1 MHAHAMS
8 SSTTSMSST
17 DSTSRESSE
26 SSPAAASSAAPSVAD
41 SPLVVTSRA
50 AKVMREQ
57 LARRGTPQA
66 AIRLGIRGG
75 GCTGYSYLFEFED
88 REPRASDHVLVKD
101 GVRVVVD
108 PKSMLLLKGTE
119 VDFETGMRG
128 HGFKFTNPNTVGA
141 CGCGESI
148 TF

>member
-1 MHAHAMS
+1 MHAQALSMT
-8 SSTTSMSST
+8 STTT
-17 DSTSRESSE
+17 PTTTTPPVA
-26 SSPAAASSAAPSVAD
+26 PAAATQA
-41 SPLVVTSRA
+41 LVVTSRA

-57 LARRGTPQA
+57 LARRGTPQG

-119 VDFETGMRG
+119 VDFETGIRG
-128 HGFKFTNPNTVGA
+128 HGFKFNNPNTQGS

>member
-1 MHAHAMS
+1 MHAAPAM
-8 SSTTSMSST
+8 T
-17 DSTSRESSE
+17 DAH
-26 SSPAAASSAAPSVAD
+26 SPAEPTAPAVTTPA
-41 SPLVVTSRA
+41 LLVTSRA

-66 AIRLGIRGG
+66 SIRLGIRGG
-75 GCTGYSYLFEFED
+75 GCTGYSYLFEFDD
-88 REPRASDHVLVKD
+88 REPRSSDHVFTKD

-108 PKSMLLLKGTE
+108 PKSMILLKGTE
-119 VDFETGMRG
+119 VDFETGIRG
-128 HGFKFTNPNTVGA
+128 HGFKFQNPNIKDS

>member
-1 MHAHAMS
+1 MYAQAMS
-8 SSTTSMSST
+8 MSTN
-17 DSTSRESSE
+17 STSREPSDGAVSSA
-26 SSPAAASSAAPSVAD
+26 PAAAPVVVPSAVP
-41 SPLVVTSRA
+41 PLVVTSRA

-57 LARRGTPQA
+57 LARRGTPQG

-119 VDFETGMRG
+119 VDFETGIRG
-128 HGFKFTNPNTVGA
+128 HGFKFTNPNTQGS

>member
-1 MHAHAMS
+1 MHAQAM
-8 SSTTSMSST
+8 SMSST
-17 DSTSRESSE
+17 NSTSREPGE
-26 SSPAAASSAAPSVAD
+26 SGVSPAAVPAAAPVA
-41 SPLVVTSRA
+41 PALVVTSRA

-75 GCTGYSYLFEFED
+75 GCTGYSYLFEFDD

>member
-1 MHAHAMS
+1 MHAQAL
-8 SSTTSMSST
+8 SMSST
-17 DSTSRESSE
+17 TT
-26 SSPAAASSAAPSVAD
+26 PTTAPSVAP
-41 SPLVVTSRA
+41 SAATPPLVVTSRA

-57 LARRGTPQA
+57 LTRRGTPQG

-119 VDFETGMRG
+119 VDFETGIRG
-128 HGFKFTNPNTVGA
+128 HGFKFTNPNTQGS

>member
-1 MHAHAMS
+1 MHAAHAMS
-8 SSTTSMSST
+8 DAQSHAPA
-17 DSTSRESSE
+17 DAESPVGPGPVA
-26 SSPAAASSAAPSVAD
+26 SPAPA
-41 SPLVVTSRA
+41 LIVTSRA

-57 LARRGTPQA
+57 LTRRGTPQA

-75 GCTGYSYLFEFED
+75 GCTGYSYLFEYDD
-88 REPRASDHVLVKD
+88 REPRASDHVFLKD
-101 GVRVVVD
+101 GVRLVVD

-119 VDFETGMRG
+119 VDFETGIRG
-128 HGFKFTNPNTVGA
+128 HGFKFQNPNIKDS

>member
-1 MHAHAMS
+1 MYAQAMS
-8 SSTTSMSST
+8 SMSST
-17 DSTSRESSE
+17 TTNREPSE
-26 SSPAAASSAAPSVAD
+26 SPATAAPAAAPS
-41 SPLVVTSRA
+41 LIVTSRA

-57 LARRGTPQA
+57 LARRGTPQGS
-66 AIRLGIRGG
+66 IRLGIRGG

-119 VDFETGMRG
+119 VDFETGIRG
-128 HGFKFTNPNTVGA
+128 HGFKFTNPNTQGS

>member
-1 MHAHAMS
+1 MHAAHAMS
-8 SSTTSMSST
+8 DAQSHAPA
-17 DSTSRESSE
+17 DAESPVGPGPVA
-26 SSPAAASSAAPSVAD
+26 SPAPA
-41 SPLVVTSRA
+41 LIVTSRA

-75 GCTGYSYLFEFED
+75 GCTGYSYLFEYDD
-88 REPRASDHVLVKD
+88 REPRASDHVVVKD

-108 PKSMLLLKGTE
+108 PNSMLLLKGTE
-119 VDFETGMRG
+119 VDFETGIRG
-128 HGFKFTNPNTVGA
+128 HGFKVQNPTFKDS
-141 CGCGESI
+141 CGSGESI

>member
-1 MHAHAMS
+1 MIGLTPEPRAAGWP
-8 SSTTSMSST
+8 
-17 DSTSRESSE
+17 SRQPVATIP
-26 SSPAAASSAAPSVAD
+26 PADTAPMPSIT
-41 SPLVVTSRA
+41 VTSRA

-66 AIRLGIRGG
+66 CVRLGIRGG
-75 GCTGYSYLFEFED
+75 GCTGFSYLFEFED
-88 REPRASDHVLVKD
+88 KGPRASDLVVDQD

-108 PKSMLLLKGTE
+108 PKSLQLLDGTE
-119 VDFETGMRG
+119 VDFETGIRG
-128 HGFKFTNPNTVGA
+128 HGFKFTNPNVKDA

>member
-1 MHAHAMS
+1 MQAAM
-8 SSTTSMSST
+8 TAETETPATPATPTSPVTPTIM
-17 DSTSRESSE
+17 
-26 SSPAAASSAAPSVAD
+26 
-41 SPLVVTSRA
+41 VTSRA
-50 AKVMREQ
+50 AKVMRDQ

-75 GCTGYSYLFEFED
+75 GCTGYSYLFEYED
-88 REPRASDHVLVKD
+88 REPRASDHVVVKD

-108 PKSMLLLKGTE
+108 PKSMILLKGTE
-119 VDFETGMRG
+119 VDFETGIRG
-128 HGFKFTNPNTVGA
+128 HGFKFNNPNIKDS

>member
-1 MHAHAMS
+1 MHAAHAMS
-8 SSTTSMSST
+8 DAQSHAPA
-17 DSTSRESSE
+17 DAESPVGAGPIA
-26 SSPAAASSAAPSVAD
+26 SPAPA
-41 SPLVVTSRA
+41 LIVTSRA

-75 GCTGYSYLFEFED
+75 GCTGYSYLFEYDD
-88 REPRASDHVLVKD
+88 REPRASDHVVVKD

-119 VDFETGMRG
+119 VDFETGIRG
-128 HGFKFTNPNTVGA
+128 HGFKFRNPNIKDS

>member
-1 MHAHAMS
+1 MHAQAL
-8 SSTTSMSST
+8 SMSST
-17 DSTSRESSE
+17 TT
-26 SSPAAASSAAPSVAD
+26 PTTAPSVAP
-41 SPLVVTSRA
+41 SAATPPLLVTSRA
-50 AKVMREQ
+50 AKIMREQ

-66 AIRLGIRGG
+66 SIRLGIRGG

-119 VDFETGMRG
+119 VDFETGIRG
-128 HGFKFTNPNTVGA
+128 HGFKFTNPNTQGS

>member
-8 SSTTSMSST
+8 SSTMSS
-17 DSTSRESSE
+17 STKSSE
-26 SSPAAASSAAPSVAD
+26 SSAAAASATAPSVAA
-41 SPLVVTSRA
+41 SLVVTSRA

-128 HGFKFTNPNTVGA
+128 HGFKFTNPNTQGS

>member
-1 MHAHAMS
+1 MQAAPAMTAATTPAATPAATPATTG
-8 SSTTSMSST
+8 SSTI
-17 DSTSRESSE
+17 
-26 SSPAAASSAAPSVAD
+26 
-41 SPLVVTSRA
+41 VVTSRA

-75 GCTGYSYLFEFED
+75 GCTGYSYLFEFDD
-88 REPRASDHVLVKD
+88 REPRASDHVVVKD
-101 GVRVVVD
+101 GVRVHVD

-119 VDFETGMRG
+119 VDFETGIRG
-128 HGFKFTNPNTVGA
+128 HGFKFNNPNIKDS

>member
-1 MHAHAMS
+1 MQAAHAMS
-8 SSTTSMSST
+8 AETPATPAVAPTTI
-17 DSTSRESSE
+17 
-26 SSPAAASSAAPSVAD
+26 
-41 SPLVVTSRA
+41 VVTSRA

-75 GCTGYSYLFEFED
+75 GCTGYSYLFEFDD
-88 REPRASDHVLVKD
+88 REPRASDHVVVKD
-101 GVRVVVD
+101 GVRVHVD

-119 VDFETGMRG
+119 VDFETGIRG
-128 HGFKFTNPNTVGA
+128 HGFKFNNPNIKDS

>member
-1 MHAHAMS
+1 MS
-8 SSTTSMSST
+8 ADAQT
-17 DSTSRESSE
+17 
-26 SSPAAASSAAPSVAD
+26 PAAPPVTSTPAQPA
-41 SPLVVTSRA
+41 LVVTSRA

-75 GCTGYSYLFEFED
+75 GCTGYSYLFEFDD
-88 REPRASDHVLVKD
+88 REPRASDHVVNKD
-101 GVRVVVD
+101 GVRVHVD

-119 VDFETGMRG
+119 VDFETGIRG
-128 HGFKFTNPNTVGA
+128 HGFKFTNPNVKDS

>member
-1 MHAHAMS
+1 MHAYA
-8 SSTTSMSST
+8 SSTM
-17 DSTSRESSE
+17 SSE
-26 SSPAAASSAAPSVAD
+26 SPATPAPAPAAPA
-41 SPLVVTSRA
+41 LLVTSRA

-57 LARRGTPQA
+57 LARRGTPQG

-88 REPRASDHVLVKD
+88 REPRASDLVLVKD
-101 GVRVVVD
+101 GVRVIVD
-108 PKSMLLLKGTE
+108 PKSLLLLRGTE
-119 VDFETGMRG
+119 VDFETGIRG
-128 HGFKFTNPNTVGA
+128 HGFKFNNPNIKDS